1 MRVVHRFLRD
11 DRARRDCAEEQRRQD
26 ARSVVSQHLARLR
39 LSGYDDEC
47 ESRALSV
54 QSPLMW
60 KVLVVLVLLGV
71 GAAAL
76 WINAG
81 EAEGPAIE
89 IVGPGVIGQTGEI
102 ALKVTAPGGELTG
115 LAVALVQGE
124 TAMPLFDLT
133 PATAADLTTNGD
145 EVTLTRPAG
154 KRVLP
159 DLKAGE
165 AQARVTAVRPVL
177 FGLRQATST
186 ETRTLEVR
194 LTPPQVAVLSQFHYV
209 NHGGSELVVYRVNPP
224 DADSGVRVGDREYR
238 GFPAGGADPAL
249 RLAFFALLWDQ
260 DRSTPITVF
269 ARDTVGNEGSGS
281 FDFRVFPKQFRS
293 STINL
298 DDRFLSRVVPSILQ
312 NSPELNV
319 DDPANLLASYLSINR
334 ELRRINNETI
344 SALATA
350 TAPEIL
356 WRGPFKQLINTAVEA
371 GFADQR
377 TYLYNGADVD
387 RQVHLGF
394 DLAST
399 AMAPVRAANRGRVLH
414 AGWLG
419 IYGNCVILDH
429 GMGLQS
435 LYAHLSSI
443 GVSEGQLVESEAELG
458 RSGATGLAGGD
469 HLHFTMLLGGNAIT
483 PIDWWSAQWVQDR
496 VLRKFADAG
505 LTPPGG

>member
-1 MRVVHRFLRD
+1 
-11 DRARRDCAEEQRRQD
+11 
-26 ARSVVSQHLARLR
+26 
-39 LSGYDDEC
+39 
-47 ESRALSV
+47 
-54 QSPLMW
+54 
-60 KVLVVLVLLGV
+60 
-71 GAAAL
+71 
-76 WINAG
+76 
-81 EAEGPAIE
+81 
-89 IVGPGVIGQTGEI
+89 
-102 ALKVTAPGGELTG
+102 
-115 LAVALVQGE
+115 
-124 TAMPLFDLT
+124 
-133 PATAADLTTNGD
+133 
-145 EVTLTRPAG
+145 
-154 KRVLP
+154 
-159 DLKAGE
+159 
-165 AQARVTAVRPVL
+165 VL

-186 ETRTLEVR
+186 ETRTIEVR

-249 RLAFFALLWDQ
+249 RVAFFALLWNQ
-260 DRSTPITVF
+260 DRSTPITLF
-269 ARDTVGNEGSGS
+269 ARDSVGNEGGGN
-281 FDFRVFPKQFRS
+281 FDFRVFPKQFRA

-298 DDRFLSRVVPSILQ
+298 DDRFLARVVPSILQ
-312 NSPELNV
+312 NSPELTV

-334 ELRRINNETI
+334 ELRRINDATI
-344 SALATA
+344 SGLAAA

-377 TYLYNGADVD
+377 TYVYNGAEVD

-443 GVSEGQLVESEAELG
+443 GVSEGELVESEAELG

-469 HLHFTMLLGGNAIT
+469 HLHFTMLLGGHAIT

-505 LTPPGG
+505 LTPPSG